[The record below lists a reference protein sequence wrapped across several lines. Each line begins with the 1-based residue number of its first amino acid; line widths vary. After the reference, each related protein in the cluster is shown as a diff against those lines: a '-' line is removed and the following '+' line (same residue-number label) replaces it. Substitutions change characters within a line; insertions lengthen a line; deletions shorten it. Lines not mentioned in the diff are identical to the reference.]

1 MNSRQL
7 QYVITLAE
15 TRSFSE
21 AAEKLMVSQPS
32 LSQMISKLESE
43 IGAQLFE
50 RTVPLNITYAGEVYV
65 NMAKKVLCEEA
76 EMQDTMAY
84 LRGDKA
90 GKLKIATG
98 YLNAVAVLP
107 ELITAFQRSHPNV
120 QMEIYEDTEPNLK
133 PLVDSGKV
141 DFVLA
146 TSQFDSAGYEKV
158 QIGEEEYLFAI
169 PKSFGTFGA
178 SSMEKNE
185 NYLNEGTLRPLSI
198 SLLENIPIIR
208 LQPNTYIRGLVDSL
222 YEIHHIKPKNTIE
235 CTTVIGAYS
244 MAKAGLGATMVS
256 YSMYKYDYSYKL
268 NYYTINEIKLRRI
281 VSIVY
286 DKGKYLSNLA
296 QEFIDVSRLYY
307 EKQISFS

>member
-15 TRSFSE
+15 TKSFKE

-32 LSQMISKLESE
+32 LSQLISKLEDE
-43 IGAQLFE
+43 VGVQLFE
-50 RTVPLNITYAGEVYV
+50 RTVPLTITYAGEVYV
-65 NMAKKVLCEEA
+65 NTAKKILSEEA

-84 LRGDKA
+84 LRGDNA

-107 ELITAFQRSHPNV
+107 ELIAEFQRSHPNV
-120 QMEIYEDTEPNLK
+120 QIEIFEDIEPNLK

-141 DFVLA
+141 DLVLA
-146 TSQFDSAGYEKV
+146 TSQFDSADYEKV
-158 QIGEEEYLFAI
+158 LIGEEQYLFAI
-169 PKSFGTFGA
+169 PKSFGTFGDGNA
-178 SSMEKNE
+178 DKDADYPNDR
-185 NYLNEGTLRPLSI
+185 TVRPLNATM
-198 SLLENIPIIR
+198 LENIPIIR
-208 LQPNTYIRGLVDSL
+208 LQLNTYIRGLVDSL
-222 YEIHHIKPKNTIE
+222 YEIHHIKPKSTIE
-235 CTTVIGAYS
+235 CTTAIGAYS
-244 MAKAGLGATMVS
+244 MAKAGLGATLVS

-268 NYYTINEIKLRRI
+268 NYYSMTEVKLRRL

-296 QEFIDVSRLYY
+296 QEFIDVGKQYY
-307 EKQISFS
+307 K

>member
-15 TRSFSE
+15 TKSFKE

-32 LSQMISKLESE
+32 LSQLISKLEDE
-43 IGAQLFE
+43 VGVQLFE
-50 RTVPLNITYAGEVYV
+50 RTVPLTITYAGEVYV
-65 NMAKKVLCEEA
+65 NTAKKILSEEA

-84 LRGDKA
+84 LRGDNA

-107 ELITAFQRSHPNV
+107 ELIAEFQRSHPNV
-120 QMEIYEDTEPNLK
+120 QIEIFEDIEPNLK

-141 DFVLA
+141 DLVLA

-158 QIGEEEYLFAI
+158 LIGEEQYLFAI
-169 PKSFGTFGA
+169 PKSFGTFGDGNA
-178 SSMEKNE
+178 DKDADYPNDR
-185 NYLNEGTLRPLSI
+185 TVRPLNVTM
-198 SLLENIPIIR
+198 LENIPIIR
-208 LQPNTYIRGLVDSL
+208 LQLNTYIRGLVDSL
-222 YEIHHIKPKNTIE
+222 YEIHHIKPKSTIE
-235 CTTVIGAYS
+235 CTTAIGAYS
-244 MAKAGLGATMVS
+244 MAKAGLGATLVS

-268 NYYTINEIKLRRI
+268 NYYSMSEVKLRRL

-296 QEFIDVSRLYY
+296 QEFIDVGKQYY
-307 EKQISFS
+307 K

>member
-15 TRSFSE
+15 TKSFKE

-32 LSQMISKLESE
+32 LSQLISKLEDE
-43 IGAQLFE
+43 VGVQLFE
-50 RTVPLNITYAGEVYV
+50 RTVPLTITYAGEVYV
-65 NMAKKVLCEEA
+65 NTAKKILSEEA

-84 LRGDKA
+84 LRGDNA

-107 ELITAFQRSHPNV
+107 ELIAEFQRSHPNV
-120 QMEIYEDTEPNLK
+120 QIEIFEDIEPNLK

-141 DFVLA
+141 DLVLA

-158 QIGEEEYLFAI
+158 LIGEEQYLFAI
-169 PKSFGTFGA
+169 PKSFGTFGDGNA
-178 SSMEKNE
+178 DKDADYPNDR
-185 NYLNEGTLRPLSI
+185 TVRPLNATM
-198 SLLENIPIIR
+198 LENIPIIR
-208 LQPNTYIRGLVDSL
+208 LQLNTYIRGLVDSL
-222 YEIHHIKPKNTIE
+222 YEIHHIKPKSTIE
-235 CTTVIGAYS
+235 CTTAIGAYS
-244 MAKAGLGATMVS
+244 MAKAGLGATLVS

-268 NYYTINEIKLRRI
+268 NYYSMSEVKLRRL

-296 QEFIDVSRLYY
+296 QEFIDVGKQYY
-307 EKQISFS
+307 K

>member
-15 TRSFSE
+15 TKSFKE

-32 LSQMISKLESE
+32 LSQLISKLEDE
-43 IGAQLFE
+43 VGVQLFE
-50 RTVPLNITYAGEVYV
+50 RTVPLTITYAGEVYV
-65 NMAKKVLCEEA
+65 NTAKKILSEEA

-84 LRGDKA
+84 LRGDNA

-107 ELITAFQRSHPNV
+107 ELIAEFQRSHPNV
-120 QMEIYEDTEPNLK
+120 QIEIFEDIEPNLK

-141 DFVLA
+141 DLVLA

-158 QIGEEEYLFAI
+158 LIGEEQYLFAI
-169 PKSFGTFGA
+169 PKSFGTFGDGNA
-178 SSMEKNE
+178 DKDADYPNDR
-185 NYLNEGTLRPLSI
+185 TVRPLNAI
-198 SLLENIPIIR
+198 MLENIPIIR
-208 LQPNTYIRGLVDSL
+208 LQLNTYIRGLVDSL
-222 YEIHHIKPKNTIE
+222 YEIHHIKPKSTIE
-235 CTTVIGAYS
+235 CTTAIGAYS
-244 MAKAGLGATMVS
+244 MAKAGLGATLVS

-268 NYYTINEIKLRRI
+268 NYYSMSEVKLRRL

-296 QEFIDVSRLYY
+296 QEFIDVGKQYY
-307 EKQISFS
+307 K

>member
-15 TRSFSE
+15 TKSFSE

-32 LSQMISKLESE
+32 LSQLISKLEDE
-43 IGAQLFE
+43 IGVQLFE
-50 RTVPLNITYAGEVYV
+50 RTVPLTITYAGEVYV
-65 NMAKKVLCEEA
+65 NTAKKILSEEA

-84 LRGDKA
+84 LRGDNA

-107 ELITAFQRSHPNV
+107 ELIAGFQRSHPNV
-120 QMEIYEDTEPNLK
+120 QIEIFEDIEPNLK

-141 DFVLA
+141 DLVLA

-158 QIGEEEYLFAI
+158 LIGEEQYLFAI
-169 PKSFGTFGA
+169 PKSFGTFGG
-178 SSMEKNE
+178 SDIDKDTDYPNDR
-185 NYLNEGTLRPLSI
+185 TVRPLNVAM
-198 SLLENIPIIR
+198 LENIPIIR
-208 LQPNTYIRGLVDSL
+208 LQQNTYIRGLVDSL
-222 YEIHHIKPKNTIE
+222 YEIHHIKPRSTIE
-235 CTTVIGAYS
+235 CTTAIGAYS

-268 NYYTINEIKLRRI
+268 NYYSMSEVKLRRL

-286 DKGKYLSNLA
+286 DKRKYLSNLA
-296 QEFIDVSRLYY
+296 QEFIDVGKQYY
-307 EKQISFS
+307 K

>member
-15 TRSFSE
+15 TKSFSE

-32 LSQMISKLESE
+32 LSQLISKLEDE
-43 IGAQLFE
+43 MGVQLFE
-50 RTVPLNITYAGEVYV
+50 RTVPLTITYAGEVYV
-65 NMAKKVLCEEA
+65 NTAKKILREEA
-76 EMQDTMAY
+76 EMQDVMAY
-84 LRGDKA
+84 LRGDNA

-107 ELITAFQRSHPNV
+107 ELIVEYQRTHPNV
-120 QMEIYEDTEPNLK
+120 QIEIYEDTEPNLK
-133 PLVDSGKV
+133 PLVDSGQV
-141 DFVLA
+141 DLVLA

-158 QIGEEEYLFAI
+158 QIGEEEYLFVI
-169 PKSFGTFGA
+169 PKSFGTFGDG
-178 SSMEKNE
+178 
-185 NYLNEGTLRPLSI
+185 GTESDDHFSKDRMIRPLNLSM
-198 SLLENIPIIR
+198 LENIPIIR
-208 LQPNTYIRGLVDSL
+208 LQHNTFIRSLVDSL
-222 YEIHHIKPKNTIE
+222 YEIHHIKPMSTIE
-235 CTTVIGAYS
+235 CTTAIGAYG

-268 NYYTINEIKLRRI
+268 NYYSVSEVELRRV

-296 QEFIDVSRLYY
+296 QEFIDVGKLYY
-307 EKQISFS
+307 K

>member
-1 MNSRQL
+1 MTSRQL

-32 LSQMISKLESE
+32 LSQLISKLEDE
-43 IGAQLFE
+43 IGVQLFE
-50 RTVPLNITYAGEVYV
+50 RTVPLTITYAGEVYV
-65 NMAKKVLCEEA
+65 NTAKKILSEEA

-84 LRGDKA
+84 LRGDNA

-107 ELITAFQRSHPNV
+107 ELIVGFQRSHPNV
-120 QMEIYEDTEPNLK
+120 QIEIFEDIEPNLK

-141 DFVLA
+141 DLVLA

-158 QIGEEEYLFAI
+158 LIGEEQYLFAI
-169 PKSFGTFGA
+169 PKCLGTFGD
-178 SSMEKNE
+178 SNDDKETDYPNDRMV
-185 NYLNEGTLRPLSI
+185 RPLNMAM
-198 SLLENIPIIR
+198 LENIPIIR
-208 LQPNTYIRGLVDSL
+208 LQRNTYIRGLVDSL
-222 YEIHHIKPKNTIE
+222 YEIHHIKPKSTIE
-235 CTTVIGAYS
+235 CTTAIGAYS

-256 YSMYKYDYSYKL
+256 YSMYKYDYSYML
-268 NYYTINEIKLRRI
+268 NYYSMSEVRMRRM

-296 QEFIDVSRLYY
+296 QEFIEVG
-307 EKQISFS
+307 KQCYK

>member
-15 TRSFSE
+15 TKSFSE
-21 AAEKLMVSQPS
+21 AAEKLLVSQPS
-32 LSQMISKLESE
+32 LSQLISKLEDE
-43 IGAQLFE
+43 IGVQLFE
-50 RTVPLNITYAGEVYV
+50 RTVPLTITYAGEVYV
-65 NMAKKVLCEEA
+65 NTAKKILSEEA

-84 LRGDKA
+84 LRGDNA

-107 ELITAFQRSHPNV
+107 ELIAEFQRSHPNV
-120 QMEIYEDTEPNLK
+120 QIEIFEDIEPNLK
-133 PLVDSGKV
+133 PLVDSGNV
-141 DFVLA
+141 DLVLA

-158 QIGEEEYLFAI
+158 QIGEEQYLFAI
-169 PKSFGTFGA
+169 PKSFGIFGGDD
-178 SSMEKNE
+178 MDTDTDYPNDRVV
-185 NYLNEGTLRPLSI
+185 RPLNVSM
-198 SLLENIPIIR
+198 LDNIPIIR
-208 LQPNTYIRGLVDSL
+208 LQQNTYIRGLVDSL
-222 YEIHHIKPKNTIE
+222 YEIHHIKPKSTIE
-235 CTTVIGAYS
+235 CTTAIGAYS

-268 NYYTINEIKLRRI
+268 NYYSISEIELRRL

-296 QEFIDVSRLYY
+296 QEFIDVSKQYY
-307 EKQISFS
+307 K

>member
-15 TRSFSE
+15 TKSFKE

-32 LSQMISKLESE
+32 LSQLISKLEDE
-43 IGAQLFE
+43 VGVQLFE
-50 RTVPLNITYAGEVYV
+50 RTVPLTITYAGEVYV
-65 NMAKKVLCEEA
+65 NTAKKILSEEA

-84 LRGDKA
+84 LRGDNA

-107 ELITAFQRSHPNV
+107 ELIAEFQRSHPNV
-120 QMEIYEDTEPNLK
+120 QIEIFEDIEPNLK

-141 DFVLA
+141 DLVLA

-158 QIGEEEYLFAI
+158 LIGEEQYLFAI
-169 PKSFGTFGA
+169 PKSFGTFGDGNTDKDA
-178 SSMEKNE
+178 DYPNDR
-185 NYLNEGTLRPLSI
+185 TVRPLNVTM
-198 SLLENIPIIR
+198 LENIPIIR
-208 LQPNTYIRGLVDSL
+208 LQLNTYIRGLVDSL
-222 YEIHHIKPKNTIE
+222 YEIHHIKPKSTIE
-235 CTTVIGAYS
+235 CTTAIGAYS
-244 MAKAGLGATMVS
+244 MAKAGLGATLVS

-268 NYYTINEIKLRRI
+268 NYYSMSEVKLRRL

-296 QEFIDVSRLYY
+296 QEFIDVGKQYY
-307 EKQISFS
+307 K

>member
-15 TRSFSE
+15 TKSFSE

-32 LSQMISKLESE
+32 LSQLISKLEEE
-43 IGAQLFE
+43 IGVRLFE
-50 RTVPLNITYAGEVYV
+50 RTVPLSITYAGEVYV
-65 NMAKKVLCEEA
+65 NTAKKILSEEA

-84 LRGDKA
+84 LRGDNA

-107 ELITAFQRSHPNV
+107 ELIVEFQRSHPNV
-120 QMEIYEDTEPNLK
+120 QIEIFEDIEPNLK

-141 DFVLA
+141 DLVLA

-158 QIGEEEYLFAI
+158 LIGEEQYLFAI
-169 PKSFGTFGA
+169 PKSFGTFGGDDP
-178 SSMEKNE
+178 EKDADYPNDR
-185 NYLNEGTLRPLSI
+185 NVRPLNVAM
-198 SLLENIPIIR
+198 LENIPIIR
-208 LQPNTYIRGLVDSL
+208 LQQNTYIRGLVDSL
-222 YEIHHIKPKNTIE
+222 YEIHHIKPKSTIE
-235 CTTVIGAYS
+235 CTTAIGAYS

-268 NYYTINEIKLRRI
+268 NYYSMSEIKLRRV

-286 DKGKYLSNLA
+286 DKRKYLSNLA
-296 QEFIDVSRLYY
+296 QEFIDVSKQYY
-307 EKQISFS
+307 R